1 MYYLTSKNNYG
12 YSISRPLGTPTL
24 CYTAGDNMTYIESL
38 VLGFLQ
44 GITEFLPVSSSGH
57 LVLAHDFLGIVG
69 EGSLAFDAVLHLATA
84 SAVLIYFR
92 QDFWLLFQAL
102 LRKLGRLPVHPR
114 DLTLAYALLIGTI
127 PAVLVGVMLEDIM
140 ATLFRNPLL
149 VAGSLLAG
157 SALFVYAEWHYYNS
171 VPQNEMTLK
180 KGLQVGL
187 FQCLA
192 FVPGFSRS
200 GATIAGGM
208 LLGLSRSEAARFGFL
223 LAVPLL
229 MGAGAKKLLEL
240 ISVGG
245 TIEWGTIAAGAV
257 AAFVVGLMAI
267 HFMLTFV
274 RRYSLW
280 PFVWYRVLLA
290 LLVIY
295 IFALS

>member
-1 MYYLTSKNNYG
+1 MYYCTSKNNCG
-12 YSISRPLGTPTL
+12 YSISCPVVVVVL
-24 CYTAGDNMTYIESL
+24 CYTAGDNMSYLESL
-38 VLGFLQ
+38 FLGFLQ

-57 LVLAHDFLGIVG
+57 LVLAHDFLSIVG
-69 EGSLAFDAVLHLATA
+69 DSSLAFDAVLHLATA

-92 QDFWLLFQAL
+92 RDFWLLLQAL
-102 LRKLGRLPVHPR
+102 LRKLGRLPVYAR
-114 DLTLAYALLIGTI
+114 DLTLAYALLIGTV
-127 PAVLVGVMLEDIM
+127 PAVLVGVLLEDIV

-157 SALFVYAEWHYYNS
+157 SALFVYAEWFYYNS

-240 ISVGG
+240 LSVGG
-245 TIEWGTIAAGAV
+245 TVEWGVIAVGAV
-257 AAFVVGLMAI
+257 TAFVVGLLAI
-267 HFMLTFV
+267 HFMLSFV

-280 PFVWYRVLLA
+280 PFVWYRVFLA

>member
-1 MYYLTSKNNYG
+1 MPVVYHEAIGTIACVILSGILMTYLT
-12 YSISRPLGTPTL
+12 
-24 CYTAGDNMTYIESL
+24 AL
-38 VLGFLQ
+38 VLGVLQ
-44 GITEFLPVSSSGH
+44 GITEFLPISSSGH
-57 LVLAHDFLGIVG
+57 LVLAHDFLGVISDS
-69 EGSLAFDAVLHLATA
+69 SLAFDAVLHLATA
-84 SAVLIYFR
+84 TAVLIYFR
-92 QDFWLLFQAL
+92 TDFWVLFQAL
-102 LRKLGRLPVHPR
+102 LRKLGRLPVHAR

-127 PAVLVGVMLEDIM
+127 PAVIVGIFLEEIM
-140 ATLFRNPLL
+140 STLFRNPLL

-157 SALFVYAEWHYYNS
+157 SALFVYAEWRYYNS
-171 VPQNEMTLK
+171 VPQNEMTIK
-180 KGLQVGL
+180 KGIQVGL

-208 LLGLSRSEAARFGFL
+208 ILGLSRSEAARFGFL

-240 ISVGG
+240 ISSEGS
-245 TIEWGTIAAGAV
+245 IEWGSVAIRAM
-257 AAFVVGLMAI
+257 AAFVVGLLAI
-267 HFMLTFV
+267 HFMLSFV

-280 PFVWYRVLLA
+280 PFIWYRVLLA

>member
-1 MYYLTSKNNYG
+1 MPVVYHEAIGTIACVILSGILMTYLTAL
-12 YSISRPLGTPTL
+12 ILG
-24 CYTAGDNMTYIESL
+24 
-38 VLGFLQ
+38 VLQ
-44 GITEFLPVSSSGH
+44 GITEFLPISSSGH
-57 LVLAHDFLGIVG
+57 LVLAHDFLGVISAS
-69 EGSLAFDAVLHLATA
+69 SLAFDAVLHLATA
-84 SAVLIYFR
+84 TAVLIYFR
-92 QDFWLLFQAL
+92 TDFWVLFQAL
-102 LRKLGRLPVHPR
+102 LRKLGRLPVHAR

-127 PAVLVGVMLEDIM
+127 PAVIVGIFLEDIM
-140 ATLFRNPLL
+140 STLFRNPLL

-157 SALFVYAEWHYYNS
+157 SALFVYAEWQYYNS
-171 VPQNEMTLK
+171 VPQNEMTIK
-180 KGLQVGL
+180 KGIQVGL

-208 LLGLSRSEAARFGFL
+208 ILGLSRSEAARFGFL

-240 ISVGG
+240 ISSEGA
-245 TIEWGTIAAGAV
+245 IEWGSVALGAIAA
-257 AAFVVGLMAI
+257 FSVGLLAI
-267 HFMLTFV
+267 HFMLSFV

-280 PFVWYRVLLA
+280 PFIWYRVLLA

>member
-1 MYYLTSKNNYG
+1 MS
-12 YSISRPLGTPTL
+12 
-24 CYTAGDNMTYIESL
+24 MIESV

-44 GITEFLPVSSSGH
+44 GLTEFLPVSSSGH
-57 LVLAHDFLGIVG
+57 LVLAHDFLGVVG
-69 EGSLAFDAVLHLATA
+69 ENSLAFDAILHLATA

-92 QDFWLLFQAL
+92 KDFWVLFQAL
-102 LRKLGRLPVHPR
+102 LRKLGRLPVNER
-114 DLTLAYALLIGTI
+114 DLTLVYALMVGTI
-127 PAVLVGVMLEDIM
+127 PAVLVGVFLEDIM
-140 ATLFRNPLL
+140 ATLFRSPLL
-149 VAGSLLAG
+149 VAGSLIAG
-157 SALFVYAEWHYYNS
+157 SLLFVFAEWRYYNT
-171 VPQNEMTLK
+171 VPQNEMSIK
-180 KGLQVGL
+180 KGVQVGL

-229 MGAGAKKLLEL
+229 LGAGAKKLLEL
-240 ISVGG
+240 IAIGG
-245 TIEWGTIAAGAV
+245 ELELGVVFVGAV
-257 AAFVVGLMAI
+257 TAFVVGLAAI
-267 HFMLTFV
+267 HFMLSFV

-280 PFVWYRVLLA
+280 PFVWYRIFLA